1 MIWYFSWSSHCF
13 GSERDISITIGWMHS
28 WSTETESYWV
38 CWFSYFSAN
47 ITHTW
52 TTKSVNNQ
60 NNLFAISPTS
70 WLILLELVDCLP
82 LFCVLFLLASIFCG
96 NLRHTFLLW
105 IDTRLTGKPRSW
117 GFFCSV
123 NHLGLVKHEV
133 DFIFAFV
140 NELKSMGLSWKRGF
154 LCACV
159 WIYE

>member
-1 MIWYFSWSSHCF
+1 MLFHRVHQIRLQCESFFSASSMAWGMIWYFSWSSHCF

-96 NLRHTFLLW
+96 NLRHTFCFG
-105 IDTRLTGKPRSW
+105 LTQDWQENPEVE
-117 GFFCSV
+117 GFFV
-123 NHLGLVKHEV
+123 QWTTW
-133 DFIFAFV
+133 D
-140 NELKSMGLSWKRGF
+140 
-154 LCACV
+154 
-159 WIYE
+159 